1 MKQIR
6 RYQISTQNRI
16 LVTIGKISYGF
27 FMIRLWVVRSWVMR
41 GRVVGSRVDKGGV
54 VGSGMNWDGEGSRG
68 MMRSEGVVRSRVD
81 KRSMVG
87 KGGVGNKR
95 GGVMERGS
103 MVNWMMEGSMV
114 CKGHAH
120 KGQKTQHLDEGEK
133 VMNMKL
139 KSLCFF
145 LNTFFLIRNTYLHFV
160 SSA

>member
-1 MKQIR
+1 MMKQKS
-6 RYQISTQNRI
+6 RYQIHTQNRF
-16 LVTIGKISYGF
+16 LVKISYGF

-81 KRSMVG
+81 KRSMMG

-139 KSLCFF
+139 KSLCF
-145 LNTFFLIRNTYLHFV
+145 
-160 SSA
+160 S